1 MDCHRLAVEVRRQ
14 VLRMVRTGPA
24 RKDYRFS
31 NQIRDSA
38 RSAPANIAEGFSRFI
53 PAEMLQFSS
62 YAKASLDETKNHVVD
77 GLESNYFS
85 RDDANRVLRLIAR
98 SLGALRGW
106 MRYLESPAARRFYA
120 DHRAMQQEDGIAP
133 LSGRRKRGLKVST
146 EKATQQRPEASE
158 PRTPNQNPNQNPEPE
173 PRTRTPNPRTV
184 EP

>member
-1 MDCHRLAVEVRRQ
+1 MAGVTRFEDMDCHRLAVAVRRQ
-14 VLRMVRTGPA
+14 VVRMVRNGPA
-24 RKDYRFS
+24 RKEYRFS

-53 PAEMLQFSS
+53 PGEMLQFAS

-120 DHRAMQQEDGIAP
+120 EHRARLQEDGIV
-133 LSGRRKRGLKVST
+133 SRTTSRRRKRVLKLSA
-146 EKATQQRPEASE
+146 EKP
-158 PRTPNQNPNQNPEPE
+158 
-173 PRTRTPNPRTV
+173 TPNPRTE
-184 EP
+184 EPAPRTPNPGTLEP